1 MTRTG
6 IDIDEAKV
14 ERNEFGLWLGWTL
27 ATAIGMLLGFI
38 PSIFLVDVL
47 DLQWARILVPLV
59 AGFLIGLSQWMVLRA
74 YLVESYDWVLAGGAS
89 WAVGYA
95 LGLFMI
101 NILSGTVFAGFVGF
115 VSFGLIVA
123 IFQWPLLRREIPSI
137 WAWIL
142 ANVVG
147 WTAGFYLSQ
156 GALNLFFNDPA
167 IAPLASTSV
176 ISAISGLVAGAVTG
190 LALVWI
196 VRQPDRLLVADQ
208 RLDESSRGS

>member
-27 ATAIGMLLGFI
+27 ATAIGMLLGFL

-59 AGFLIGLSQWMVLRA
+59 AGFLIGLSQWAVLRN
-74 YLVESYDWVLAGGAS
+74 YLVESYDWILAGGAG
-89 WAVGYA
+89 WAFGYA

-101 NILSGTVFAGFVGF
+101 NALSGTGFGGFVGF
-115 VSFGLIVA
+115 VLFGLVVA
-123 IFQWPLLRREIPSI
+123 VFQWPLLRREIPSI
-137 WAWIL
+137 WAWVL

-176 ISAISGLVAGAVTG
+176 TSSISGLVAGAVTG

-196 VRQPDRLLVADQ
+196 VRRPERVLAEPDASPR
-208 RLDESSRGS
+208 R